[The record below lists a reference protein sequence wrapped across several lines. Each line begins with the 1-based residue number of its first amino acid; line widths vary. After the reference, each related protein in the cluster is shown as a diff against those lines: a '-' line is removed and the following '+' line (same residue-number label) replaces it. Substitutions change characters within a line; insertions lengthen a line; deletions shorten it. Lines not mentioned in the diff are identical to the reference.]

1 MPELELDEEI
11 ERRAAAA
18 VGTVLDRKWRLDRLL
33 GCGGMGAVYAAT
45 HRNGTRAAIK
55 ILHPEA
61 ALSPALRRRFLRE
74 GYVANKVEH
83 PGAVSILDDDID
95 ASGNAYLVMQ
105 LLNGET
111 LDARLNRFGGRL
123 PVEEVLQI
131 ASSILD
137 CLEAAHARGIVH
149 RDIKPGNLFLTTE
162 GQVKVLDFGI
172 ARLSE
177 SRGKRGDTT
186 GMQALGTPDFMP
198 PEQARGH
205 WDQVDGRSDIFAV
218 GAVML
223 YALTGRPLREAPTT
237 NEQLLMAMTEPL
249 PSLGAL
255 LPDASDMVVKLV
267 DRALAF
273 RKEDRFADAASFR
286 QAARATYGSIAAQ
299 PIERAPA
306 LSVRAVPN
314 GPVSTPTSEAPERPF
329 GMPEEALISMPAS
342 SLPARSPGPTKIIVA
357 RPGARL
363 LRVSVVAVT
372 LAGALFAMTYRVALW
387 PRIDDVAK
395 AKSAAAGTLAPIAPR
410 LAPTEPEAPL
420 TPPAV
425 STEQKVPASDV
436 ALPNSTNSG
445 EASPRLTTEDTPV
458 RHGVHMGKRMAVV
471 ALAPSSA
478 PPSAASPAAP
488 GDEAGAAPL
497 KPSASEGPSEAPHAV
512 DLFSRRK

>member
-1 MPELELDEEI
+1 MPEQELDEEI
-11 ERRAAAA
+11 ERRAESA

-55 ILHPEA
+55 VLHPEA
-61 ALSPALRRRFLRE
+61 ALSPSLRRRFLRE

-105 LLNGET
+105 LLHGET
-111 LDARLNRFGGRL
+111 LDARLARTDGRL
-123 PVEEVLQI
+123 PQEEVLQI
-131 ASSILD
+131 TCAVLD

-149 RDIKPGNLFLTTE
+149 RDIKPGNLLLTTD
-162 GQVKVLDFGI
+162 GLVKVLDFGI

-177 SRGKRGDTT
+177 RRGKRGDTT

-205 WDQVDGRSDIFAV
+205 WDQVDGRSDLFAV

-223 YALTGRPLREAPTT
+223 HALTGKPLREAPTT

-249 PSLGAL
+249 PSLATL
-255 LPDASDMVVKLV
+255 MPQASDLVVQLV

-273 RKEDRFADAASFR
+273 RKEDRYADAAAFR
-286 QAARATYGSIAAQ
+286 QAARAAYGSIASQ
-299 PIERAPA
+299 PIERAPP

-314 GPVSTPTSEAPERPF
+314 GPVTTPTSEAPERPF

-342 SLPARSPGPTKIIVA
+342 SLPARSPGPTKIIAA
-357 RPGARL
+357 RSGTPP
-363 LRVSVVAVT
+363 LRVAVVVVAV
-372 LAGALFAMTYRVALW
+372 AGVLFAMTYRAHWSRTEAQASMPSVAVGAL
-387 PRIDDVAK
+387 PKANATPAAPADAIPVVA
-395 AKSAAAGTLAPIAPR
+395 SPGTPSVAR
-410 LAPTEPEAPL
+410 NPTEVRQIAVPSEAAPSKVASEDNAVRRSARTKRPAITPGATEPAAHAEAAPA
-420 TPPAV
+420 TPPAPAEV
-425 STEQKVPASDV
+425 PDTPSPPPAS
-436 ALPNSTNSG
+436 A
-445 EASPRLTTEDTPV
+445 
-458 RHGVHMGKRMAVV
+458 
-471 ALAPSSA
+471 
-478 PPSAASPAAP
+478 
-488 GDEAGAAPL
+488 
-497 KPSASEGPSEAPHAV
+497 SASHAV